1 MRGGAL
7 LAEAKTREELD
18 KMANKA
24 VTRMALPDEMGEG
37 RSSQLSLVSK
47 IEFSFSYKKR
57 TQFSKEQLEAQ
68 EEAK

>member
-7 LAEAKTREELD
+7 LADAKTRDELD

-37 RSSQLSLVSK
+37 SSSLSLVSK
-47 IEFSFSYKKR
+47 IEFNFSYKKR